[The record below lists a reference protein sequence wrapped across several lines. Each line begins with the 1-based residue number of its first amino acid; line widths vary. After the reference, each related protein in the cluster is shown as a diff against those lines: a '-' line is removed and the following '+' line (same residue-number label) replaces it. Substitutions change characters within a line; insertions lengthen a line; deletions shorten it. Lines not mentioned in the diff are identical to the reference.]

1 MKVLFLHLSDMHF
14 VSDSSYTKKDCEEI
28 ANAVAAKI
36 ICPISMI
43 FLVLSGDIA
52 FSGGAEEY
60 NEAEKFVGE
69 LQASILGKVEID
81 KEKIKVLLVPGNH
94 DRQYPEDRPDRED
107 YESVLSRRKDE
118 ELKTYIDR
126 EFSMQKNFFEFL
138 KREECPYGESE
149 KFLQRKVIEH
159 EGFSFEFNLLN
170 TAPMSLLD
178 ADDRGLH
185 YLPDDVL
192 DQLQEPTAADFVITV
207 MHHST
212 QNFNDSMRARLED
225 IVYTKSSIIFS
236 GHDHYHATQVIM

>member
-69 LQASILGKVEID
+69 LQASILGKVKID

-118 ELKTYIDR
+118 ELKT
-126 EFSMQKNFFEFL
+126 
-138 KREECPYGESE
+138 
-149 KFLQRKVIEH
+149 
-159 EGFSFEFNLLN
+159 
-170 TAPMSLLD
+170 
-178 ADDRGLH
+178 
-185 YLPDDVL
+185 
-192 DQLQEPTAADFVITV
+192 
-207 MHHST
+207 
-212 QNFNDSMRARLED
+212 
-225 IVYTKSSIIFS
+225 
-236 GHDHYHATQVIM
+236 